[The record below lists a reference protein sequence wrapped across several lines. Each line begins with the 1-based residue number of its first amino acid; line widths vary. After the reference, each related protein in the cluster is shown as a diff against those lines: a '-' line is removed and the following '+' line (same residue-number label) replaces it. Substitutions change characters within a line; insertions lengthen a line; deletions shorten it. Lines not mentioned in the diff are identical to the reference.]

1 MNDIWTD
8 LVSDYL
14 DGELPPARKR
24 EMEQHLTE
32 CPECRAVLED
42 LRLLVTRSR
51 ALADMPPDRDLWP
64 GIAARL
70 GGEASGNAP
79 APVVRP
85 KPRAWT
91 ARRISFS
98 IPQLAAACA
107 AVLALVA
114 GFAWY
119 AFVRVPAVE
128 RARLASG
135 KTPVQAANADATPT
149 STDHTAI
156 HDIAELRKI
165 LASGSG
171 RLAPATVRSLE
182 ESLVIID
189 VAIRQAQRALD
200 ADPGNPYVKAHLN
213 ETMHRKIELM
223 RRATQLASAP

>member
-1 MNDIWTD
+1 MKDIWTD

-14 DGELPPARKR
+14 DGELPPARRR

-42 LRLLVTRSR
+42 LRLLLVRSR
-51 ALADMPPDRDLWP
+51 ALPDVLPDLDLWP
-64 GIAARL
+64 DIAAKL
-70 GGEASGNAP
+70 GGEATVP
-79 APVVRP
+79 APLAMP
-85 KPRAWT
+85 KPRGWT
-91 ARRISFS
+91 TRRISFS
-98 IPQLAAACA
+98 IPQFAAACA
-107 AVLALVA
+107 AVLAVTA

-119 AFVRVPAVE
+119 AFVRAPAIE
-128 RARLASG
+128 RAHLASARP
-135 KTPVQAANADATPT
+135 PVTAANADAALA
-149 STDHTAI
+149 SATDHVAI

-165 LASGSG
+165 LASGRG
-171 RLAPATVRSLE
+171 KLAPATVRSLE

-189 VAIRQAQRALD
+189 VAIRQAQRALE

>member
-32 CPECRAVLED
+32 CPECRALLED

-51 ALADMPPDRDLWP
+51 ALPDVPPNRDLWP

-70 GGEASGNAP
+70 AGEAP
-79 APVVRP
+79 APALASHP
-85 KPRAWT
+85 KPRSWT

-98 IPQLAAACA
+98 IPQFAAACA
-107 AVLALVA
+107 AMLALLA
-114 GFAWY
+114 GFGWY
-119 AFVRVPAVE
+119 AFVRVPE
-128 RARLASG
+128 QARLATG
-135 KTPVQAANADATPT
+135 KASVPAMNAEATAASADQP
-149 STDHTAI
+149 AI

-165 LASGSG
+165 LASGRG
-171 RLAPATVRSLE
+171 KLAPATVRSLE

-189 VAIRQAQRALD
+189 VAIKQAQRALE

>member
-1 MNDIWTD
+1 MKDLWTD
-8 LVSDYL
+8 LLSDYL

-24 EMEQHLTE
+24 EMERHLTE

-51 ALADMPPDRDLWP
+51 ALEDMPPDRDLWP

-70 GGEASGNAP
+70 AGEPTATTQP
-79 APVVRP
+79 AMT
-85 KPRAWT
+85 PRRRSWT
-91 ARRISFS
+91 ARRISIS
-98 IPQLAAACA
+98 IPQFAAACA

-119 AFVRVPAVE
+119 ALVRVPDIE
-128 RARLASG
+128 RARLAG
-135 KTPVQAANADATPT
+135 AQPPVPAANADATPA
-149 STDHTAI
+149 SADHVAI

-165 LASGSG
+165 LASGRG
-171 RLAPATVRSLE
+171 KLAPATVRSLE

-189 VAIRQAQRALD
+189 VAIRQAQRALE

>member
-32 CPECRAVLED
+32 CPECRALLED

-51 ALADMPPDRDLWP
+51 ALPEVPPDRDLWP
-64 GIAARL
+64 AIAARL
-70 GGEASGNAP
+70 AGEAP
-79 APVVRP
+79 APAVSTRP
-85 KPRAWT
+85 KPRVWT

-98 IPQLAAACA
+98 IPQFAAACA
-107 AVLALVA
+107 AMLALVA
-114 GFAWY
+114 GLAWY
-119 AFVRVPAVE
+119 AFVRVPEQAH
-128 RARLASG
+128 LASAKG
-135 KTPVQAANADATPT
+135 SVPAVNADATQA

-165 LASGSG
+165 LASGRG
-171 RLAPATVRSLE
+171 RLAPATVRALE

-189 VAIRQAQRALD
+189 VAIRQAQRALE